1 MKIAFWNLKHDP
13 ISFDMDKFRFDFT
26 TMKKDN
32 KGVVFLTI
40 PLIKHFALDYNF
52 EYHAWPLKGKGKMRM
67 ESKNT

>member
-1 MKIAFWNLKHDP
+1 
-13 ISFDMDKFRFDFT
+13 MDKFRFDFT

-67 ESKNT
+67 ESQNT